1 MVHEVRRIASMRD
14 NGDNV
19 FMSYGSLT
27 LARMEGEKSRKASLL
42 VNQQRRDEEIKARNK
57 TRASAKPRTRRRK
70 RIKRNRVCGGKKKR
84 RRGEKAKEIG
94 QVGRETN

>member
-1 MVHEVRRIASMRD
+1 MVHEVRIASMRD

-42 VNQQRRDEEIKARNK
+42 VSQQRRDEA
-57 TRASAKPRTRRRK
+57 ASSK
-70 RIKRNRVCGGKKKR
+70 
-84 RRGEKAKEIG
+84 
-94 QVGRETN
+94 